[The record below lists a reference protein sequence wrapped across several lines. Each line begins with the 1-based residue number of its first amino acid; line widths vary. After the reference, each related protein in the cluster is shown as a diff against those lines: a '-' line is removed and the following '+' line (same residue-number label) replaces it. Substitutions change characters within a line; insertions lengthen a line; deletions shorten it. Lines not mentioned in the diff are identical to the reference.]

1 MTTYKEIFGK
11 PIKVLTADPAPT
23 PVSITVTAAGGAYYI
38 DGVLQKTL
46 ELYEGNTYIFTYP
59 SAHPF
64 RFATAADAA
73 GSSEYTTGVTVDSS
87 TQITIVVASG
97 APNLFYYCTNHNNM
111 GGTILTPAS
120 PSEYEGQIWYNET
133 TGKFRSIIS
142 TSAWSSGSALNTGR
156 YSAGGGG
163 PQTAAIVAG
172 GNLQSGTTATT
183 ELYNGSGWAVA
194 PNMNTSRGGLGSSKD
209 GSQTAHLVF
218 GGSSNS
224 TATESF
230 NGSAWTTTPNSL
242 NTGKDY
248 TSGAGTSTAAL
259 NAGRWG
265 PPMIGNTEEWNG
277 SSWSEQNDLNTARGD
292 MASFGTQTAAIFAGG
307 NSGSPPN
314 YRDLAEQYDGT
325 SWTTLPTLNTARGMH
340 GSGAGSSTSGLVFGG
355 QTPGPA
361 ASNASESWDGSS
373 WTATPNLAEAG
384 TRSGNGASSS
394 AGLAYGDYPVTGV
407 TEEFN
412 KSANVVTSA
421 AFASGPT
428 LNTARWSMGQVGS
441 GSSDYFVFGGYA
453 QPPSYTISEQFNG
466 SSWSEQPDMNQARYG
481 IAAAGTSTA
490 TLGWGG
496 GGPAGE
502 TYTNTEEY
510 DGSSWTNSGAYPIP
524 LQQAGGSGT
533 QTAALS
539 WAGYKSP
546 GGNQTSQN
554 TYDGSSWTADGSFP
568 RAASGHSS
576 VGTQTAAFSAGG
588 GSPNQASEEWDGSSW
603 TSGGTMANGR
613 SEAGSMGAS
622 VNENIQTCWY
632 SPAGPNYRVN
642 TEEYNGTSFVSAP
655 NVATARMSLGYK
667 TGGKSAGMMI
677 AGGATGGGPS
687 NAKNLMEEFTGETIA
702 LNKKNL
708 STS

>member
-120 PSEYEGQIWYNET
+120 PSEYEGQIWYNGT
-133 TGKFRSIIS
+133 TGKFRSIVS
-142 TSAWSSGSALNTGR
+142 TSSWSSGAPMTTGI

-172 GNLQSGTTATT
+172 GLTQTGSTATT
-183 ELYNGSGWAVA
+183 ELYNGSGWSGA

-218 GGSSNS
+218 GGGSNS

-242 NTGKDY
+242 NTGKGY

-292 MASFGTQTAAIFAGG
+292 MASFGSQTAAIFAGG

-325 SWTTLPTLNTARGMH
+325 SWTALPTLNTARGMS
-340 GSGAGSSTSGLVFGG
+340 GSGAGSATSGLVFGG
-355 QTPGPA
+355 NKPGPSA
-361 ASNASESWDGSS
+361 ANESESWDGSS

-384 TRSGNGASSS
+384 TRSGNGASGS

-412 KSANVVTSA
+412 VSANVVTAAAWSSGGSLSA
-421 AFASGPT
+421 GRYSGANAGT
-428 LNTARWSMGQVGS
+428 KNAALYA
-441 GSSDYFVFGGYA
+441 GGYA
-453 QPPSYTISEQFNG
+453 HPVPSPSYPNSTEEYNG
-466 SSWSEQPDMNQARYG
+466 TSWS
-481 IAAAGTSTA
+481 
-490 TLGWGG
+490 GG
-496 GGPAGE
+496 GNLSNLGQGTGSAGLQTACWATGRTPNSSPAGP
-502 TYTNTEEY
+502 TVTTEEY
-510 DGSSWTNSGAYPIP
+510 DGSSWSGGGN
-524 LQQAGGSGT
+524 LNTSQGGSSGCGTLTAGSYARGGQDHENYNGTAWTAATDSPSPARGGAKQAGT
-533 QTAALS
+533 QTANIFF
-539 WAGYKSP
+539 GGEIP
-546 GGNQTSQN
+546 GGTYIN
-554 TYDGSSWTADGSFP
+554 TTL
-568 RAASGHSS
+568 
-576 VGTQTAAFSAGG
+576 
-588 GSPNQASEEWDGSSW
+588 EWDGSSW
-603 TSGGTMANGR
+603 TTGGNMLIA
-613 SEAGSMGAS
+613 SAGYGGG
-622 VNENIQTCWY
+622 IGTQTAAMQAQGW
-632 SPAGPNYRVN
+632 SPTVSPNRM
-642 TEEYNGTSFVSAP
+642 SAVSAYDGSSWSSRP
-655 NVATARMSLGYK
+655 SLSTARSD
-667 TGGKSAGMMI
+667 GGNSSASPSTDAITFSGVVPPVST
-677 AGGATGGGPS
+677 AT
-687 NAKNLMEEFTGETIA
+687 EEFTAETTA

>member
-292 MASFGTQTAAIFAGG
+292 MASFGSQTAAIFAGG

-325 SWTTLPTLNTARGMH
+325 SWTALPTLNTARGMG
-340 GSGAGSSTSGLVFGG
+340 GSGAGSATSGLVFGG
-355 QTPGPA
+355 NKPGPSA
-361 ASNASESWDGSS
+361 ANESESWDGSS
-373 WTATPNLAEAG
+373 WTATPSLAEAG
-384 TRSGNGASSS
+384 SRSGNGASSN

-407 TEEFN
+407 TEEFT
-412 KSANVVTSA
+412 KSTNTITA
-421 AFASGPT
+421 AAWASGNN
-428 LNTARWSMGQVGS
+428 LNSARFQM
-441 GSSDYFVFGGYA
+441 
-453 QPPSYTISEQFNG
+453 
-466 SSWSEQPDMNQARYG
+466 
-481 IAAAGTSTA
+481 AGA
-490 TLGWGG
+490 
-496 GGPAGE
+496 
-502 TYTNTEEY
+502 
-510 DGSSWTNSGAYPIP
+510 
-524 LQQAGGSGT
+524 GT
-533 QTAALS
+533 QTAGLAFS
-539 WAGYKSP
+539 GYEP
-546 GGNQTSQN
+546 GGE
-554 TYDGSSWTADGSFP
+554 
-568 RAASGHSS
+568 SGK
-576 VGTQTAAFSAGG
+576 
-588 GSPNQASEEWDGSSW
+588 
-603 TSGGTMANGR
+603 
-613 SEAGSMGAS
+613 
-622 VNENIQTCWY
+622 
-632 SPAGPNYRVN
+632 
-642 TEEYNGTSFVSAP
+642 TEEYNGTSWSEQNDMGTARYEAGNGNGTQTAALCSAGRTDTAHSGGAQAFVEEYDGTSWSEVNNLPGNRTAHGSAGPQTASIIALGKSAPPAPSVVTTSLHYDGTNWTSGGSTNTARFAAFGAGTQTSAIFAGGNPSLATAEEYNGSAWTTTGSLIAGAQGPSAAGVDSDAALFTSGGNGGSSSGVAETSSYNGTIFVSAP
-655 NVATARMSLGYK
+655 RLSSERGYAAGFGTQTSAVVA
-667 TGGKSAGMMI
+667 AGLRSS
-677 AGGATGGGPS
+677 GVNTT
-687 NAKNLMEEFTGETIA
+687 EEFTGET
-702 LNKKNL
+702 
-708 STS
+708 STANIQDFATS

>member
-361 ASNASESWDGSS
+361 ASNASEEWDGSS

-384 TRSGNGASSS
+384 TRSGNGASAS

-407 TEEFN
+407 TEEY
-412 KSANVVTSA
+412 NVSTNTVTA
-421 AFASGPT
+421 AAWAAGNN
-428 LNTARWSMGQVGS
+428 LNTGRSAL
-441 GSSDYFVFGGYA
+441 GG
-453 QPPSYTISEQFNG
+453 T
-466 SSWSEQPDMNQARYG
+466 
-481 IAAAGTSTA
+481 
-490 TLGWGG
+490 
-496 GGPAGE
+496 
-502 TYTNTEEY
+502 
-510 DGSSWTNSGAYPIP
+510 
-524 LQQAGGSGT
+524 GT
-533 QTAALS
+533 QTAALAIS
-539 WAGYKSP
+539 GQTSP
-546 GGNQTSQN
+546 GPYTPA
-554 TYDGSSWTADGSFP
+554 TEEYDGASWTSSGAVGTA
-568 RAASGHSS
+568 RYTMAAG
-576 VGTQTAAFSAGG
+576 GTQTAAIVSMGYSGG
-588 GSPNQASEEWDGSSW
+588 AAITTTELYNGSSWTSGTSSNTSRYNLGSGGTQTSFLAFGGLVGPTIFNATEEWDGSSW
-603 TSGGTMANGR
+603 TTTGNLGTARYQLSGNNVGTQT
-613 SEAGSMGAS
+613 AGLCVGGMLGPPGA
-622 VNENIQTCWY
+622 
-632 SPAGPNYRVN
+632 AAL
-642 TEEYNGTSFVSAP
+642 TEEYNGSSWTASNALPSAQG
-655 NVATARMSLGYK
+655 NAARYGTQTA
-667 TGGKSAGMMI
+667 AVI
-677 AGGATGGGPS
+677 AGGGQSPTTSSKHYDGTVWSTSASIATGRPQLAASQASQTAGVIFGGGSAPTGRQ
-687 NAKNLMEEFTGETIA
+687 ATEEFTPETITG
-702 LNKKNL
+702 NVTNFT
-708 STS
+708 TS